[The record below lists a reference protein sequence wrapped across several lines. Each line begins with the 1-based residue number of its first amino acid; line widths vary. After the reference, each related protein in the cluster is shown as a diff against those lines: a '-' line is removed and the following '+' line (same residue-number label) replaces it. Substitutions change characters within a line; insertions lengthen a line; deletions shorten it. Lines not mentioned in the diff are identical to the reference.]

1 MKAARK
7 LTSMGAD
14 VRQIAKLLQ
23 AKAPPGHKLAYIND
37 EEAALLKRRGG
48 SGRITEAGIPSY
60 ELDDNLA
67 ITGASPEIAP
77 TPVTPSALPS
87 ETVAS
92 TPVAPVSADTTPTA
106 DFTPSAPVDTGV
118 TSPYAG
124 TQTQSFLGTG
134 QTAKPVSPQTS
145 TINIPETPGQYDIA
159 TQPTTPP
166 EQPSFTDKL
175 LTSLSKPQSLAA
187 LGIGGTEALLGAN
200 AVRKARADAQQAQQ
214 QLQAMAAP
222 YQTQGQQLQ
231 QLAIQG
237 QLTPANQQ
245 TLQAAQAQLAQGA
258 EARGGV
264 GVAQAAT
271 QIANL
276 QAQLL
281 QNQLNTGIQ
290 IQAIGD
296 KIAQGAV
303 QTGIQQDQYIN
314 NLTNSYAMNVA
325 RLAAGAAGIPGQQP
339 VYTTT
344 PTAP

>member
-1 MKAARK
+1 MKATRK

-23 AKAPPGHKLAYIND
+23 AKAPPGHKLAYINN

-48 SGRITEAGIPSY
+48 SGRITETGIPSY
-60 ELDDNLA
+60 ELDDDLA
-67 ITGASPEIAP
+67 ISGASPATQPE
-77 TPVTPSALPS
+77 TPSAPVQQEVS
-87 ETVAS
+87 A
-92 TPVAPVSADTTPTA
+92 TPVAPVQATTPTDVAPTVPA
-106 DFTPSAPVDTGV
+106 DTNVA
-118 TSPYAG
+118 SPYAG
-124 TQTQSFLGTG
+124 TEAQSFLGTG
-134 QTAKPVSPQTS
+134 QTTKPVAPQTN
-145 TINIPETPGQYDIA
+145 TAAIPETPGQYDIA

-258 EARGGV
+258 QARGGV

-344 PTAP
+344 LTAP

>member
-67 ITGASPEIAP
+67 ITGASPATQPE
-77 TPVTPSALPS
+77 TPSAPVQQEVS
-87 ETVAS
+87 A
-92 TPVAPVSADTTPTA
+92 TPVAPVQATTPTDVAPTAPA
-106 DFTPSAPVDTGV
+106 DTNVA
-118 TSPYAG
+118 SPYAG
-124 TQTQSFLGTG
+124 TEAQSFLGTG
-134 QTAKPVSPQTS
+134 QTAKPVAPQTS
-145 TINIPETPGQYDIA
+145 TAAIPETLGQYDIA

-175 LTSLSKPQSLAA
+175 LQSLGQPKSLAA

-344 PTAP
+344 PTAL